1 MTKQGKSISGHW
13 TPFAA
18 TFKEGP
24 VFWRKEQNCIKIKR
38 SEKIFELKFWNVD
51 DFEIE
56 SCRNNILT
64 ENSALDEKIWIERT
78 SRSRCLVGRS
88 SESFILMFESFNSL
102 LKRPLRQLLSL
113 KSPKVFPLK
122 AGIWLWLWK
131 KSPGYDSRY
140 FNTILN
146 SAFAKAWN
154 DNNSLKKPDSNPKSK
169 KCILTHRKDPV

>member
-24 VFWRKEQNCIKIKR
+24 VFWRKGAELHQDQKKR
-38 SEKIFELKFWNVD
+38 KKIFELKFWNVD
-51 DFEIE
+51 DFEME

-64 ENSALDEKIWIERT
+64 ENSALYRKIWIERT

-88 SESFILMFESFNSL
+88 SESFIFMLESFKL
-102 LKRPLRQLLSL
+102 KLKRPLRQILSL
-113 KSPKVFPLK
+113 KIPKVLRLK

-131 KSPGYDSRY
+131 KISKEW
-140 FNTILN
+140 FKIFKH
-146 SAFAKAWN
+146 FAKAWN
-154 DNNSLKKPDSNPKSK
+154 DNNSFEKAWL
-169 KCILTHRKDPV
+169 

>member
-24 VFWRKEQNCIKIKR
+24 FFEERSRTASRSKEAK
-38 SEKIFELKFWNVD
+38 KIFELRFWNVD

-56 SCRNNILT
+56 SCKNNILT

-88 SESFILMFESFNSL
+88 SESFILKLESFKL
-102 LKRPLRQLLSL
+102 KLKRPLRQLLSL
-113 KSPKVFPLK
+113 KSPKVFRLK

-131 KSPGYDSRY
+131 KISKVWFKIFKHNSDLLRLGMKI
-140 FNTILN
+140 IL
-146 SAFAKAWN
+146 
-154 DNNSLKKPDSNPKSK
+154 
-169 KCILTHRKDPV
+169 